1 MKNNF
6 EKLFER
12 THIGKHGVK
21 NRFVYAPMGIG
32 YNYASGCIDDPG
44 IEYYSE
50 RARGG
55 VGMLNIGFQ
64 NVSNKLDPMMM
75 QAYGIGTPMQ
85 EMGWARLCERVHGYG
100 TSVMVQLSCGL
111 GRCAQ
116 VIPGVPN
123 VSASVNNNFWDQI
136 GRAHV

>member
-85 EMGWARLCERVHGYG
+85 EMGWARLCERVHGYV
-100 TSVMVQLSCGL
+100 TAQLRTWPVCSGHSRRTQCL
-111 GRCAQ
+111 CF
-116 VIPGVPN
+116 
-123 VSASVNNNFWDQI
+123 SK
-136 GRAHV
+136 